1 MRDLEFRDLN
11 TLLKF
16 SNPYADR
23 FKDHLGAIQHDLW
36 EHLEVTPSLDLANSV
51 EVISYLVE
59 LACKSQN
66 TLNIELG
73 RAGMMALPLPWLL
86 EHLESVAQSHVNLQ
100 DEWEYRRLLEIA
112 WKLDHGLVEI
122 LTMYG
127 LGSQNINVRQAAEKS
142 KCELDEVLAT

>member
-1 MRDLEFRDLN
+1 MRDLVFRDLN

-16 SNPYADR
+16 THPYIDR
-23 FKDHLGAIQHDLW
+23 FKNHLGAIQHDLW
-36 EHLEVTPSLDLANSV
+36 EHLEVTPSLDPANSI

-66 TLNIELG
+66 ILNIELG

-86 EHLESVAQSHVNLQ
+86 EHIETVAQSHVNLQ
-100 DEWEYRRLLEIA
+100 DECEYRRLLEIA
-112 WKLDHGLVEI
+112 WKLNPGLVEI

-127 LGSQNINVRQAAEKS
+127 LGSQNISVRQAAEES
-142 KCELDEVLAT
+142 MGELDK